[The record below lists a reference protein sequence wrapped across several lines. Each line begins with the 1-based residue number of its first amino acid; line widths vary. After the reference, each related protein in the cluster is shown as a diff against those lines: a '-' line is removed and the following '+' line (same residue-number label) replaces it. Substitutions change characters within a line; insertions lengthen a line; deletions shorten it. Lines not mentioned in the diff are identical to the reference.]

1 MKENIGLNRKTEQK
15 YQKNDGDTIRFYENY

>member
-15 YQKNDGDTIRFYENY
+15 HQKNDGDTIRFYENY